1 VAALLRLTAAQ
12 AAERDDRRAPS
23 GDRRR
28 GGAPCALARAPK
40 AKAKKIPAV
49 RRDKKLEGFSLRATS
64 VKGRRLPKH
73 QLEHA
78 NISANSAVV
87 AA

>member
-1 VAALLRLTAAQ
+1 VAAPQWLTAAQ
-12 AAERDDRRAPS
+12 AAGCADRRAPS
-23 GDRRR
+23 GDRGRS
-28 GGAPCALARAPK
+28 GATCALARAPK
-40 AKAKKIPAV
+40 AEAKKIEAV
-49 RRDKKLEGFSLRATS
+49 GRDKKLEGFSLRATS
-64 VKGRRLPKH
+64 VNGPRLPKH

>member
-1 VAALLRLTAAQ
+1 MAALLRLTAAQ

-28 GGAPCALARAPK
+28 GGATCALARALE
-40 AKAKKIPAV
+40 AEAKKIPAV

-64 VKGRRLPKH
+64 VNGPRSPKR
-73 QLEHA
+73 QLKHA
-78 NISANSAVV
+78 NISANTAVV